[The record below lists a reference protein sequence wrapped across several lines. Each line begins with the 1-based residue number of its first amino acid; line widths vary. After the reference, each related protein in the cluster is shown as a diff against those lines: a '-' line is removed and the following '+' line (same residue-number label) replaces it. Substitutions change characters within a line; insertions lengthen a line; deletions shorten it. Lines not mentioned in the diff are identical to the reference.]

1 MNSTYPMISPT
12 WLFDHFSDE
21 NLILLDATTTH
32 AVVGEQL
39 ESPRAYLPNSQAFDI
54 ENVFVDLENPLPN
67 TIPSAD
73 KFTQEVK
80 QLGIHTEST
89 VVLYDARGLYSAP
102 RAWWIFKSMGFEQVY
117 VLDGGISRWQA
128 LGYPLVDKLLAPEQ
142 KALGNFKATFHQE
155 MVYCAEAVLNAID
168 DSDKQ
173 IIDVRSNERFM
184 GVVKEP
190 REGMR
195 AGHIPTSINLPFGLI
210 LDGHRYKSVEE
221 LKVIFAEITNSIM
234 IKNKFFHVG
243 LV

>member
-1 MNSTYPMISPT
+1 MY
-12 WLFDHFSDE
+12 
-21 NLILLDATTTH
+21 LL
-32 AVVGEQL
+32 
-39 ESPRAYLPNSQAFDI
+39 N
-54 ENVFVDLENPLPN
+54 LENPLPN

-221 LKVIFAEITNSIM
+221 LKVIFADHQLDYDKKQIFSCGSGLTACIVLLAAYISGFPNLAVYDGSWAEWGANSNLPIES
-234 IKNKFFHVG
+234 NS
-243 LV
+243 